1 MDELKDKIRSK
12 QNLFDTIIRHIPG
25 FGGYL
30 RKEDRRETDK
40 ILREHLAVKME
51 QIRKRLDPI
60 TQELT
65 DSGGLAFLSQIDRI
79 RKGLEKI
86 ISRLRYAV
94 YGYSGFFDIEK
105 VDEKELDRLYKFDV
119 DLVERIDG
127 LEQAVAGLQAAVSE
141 PQTLK
146 TVSDDTMKLIR
157 EFDEHFDER
166 THMIAPQKKE

>member
-1 MDELKDKIRSK
+1 MDELKDKIRGK
-12 QNLFDTIIRHIPG
+12 QNLFEKIVRHIPG

-65 DSGGLAFLSQIDRI
+65 DSGGLASLPQIDRL
-79 RKGLEKI
+79 RKGMEKI

-105 VDEKELDRLYKFDV
+105 VDEKELDRIYQFDV
-119 DLVERIDG
+119 DLVERIGG
-127 LEQAVAGLQAAVSE
+127 LEEAVAELQEAVSD
-141 PQTLK
+141 PQAMK
-146 TVSDDTMKLIR
+146 TVADDTMKRIR